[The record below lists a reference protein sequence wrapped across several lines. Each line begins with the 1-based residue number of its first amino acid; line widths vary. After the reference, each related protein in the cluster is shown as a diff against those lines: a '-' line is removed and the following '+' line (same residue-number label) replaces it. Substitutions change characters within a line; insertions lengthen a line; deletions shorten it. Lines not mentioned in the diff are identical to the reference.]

1 MSIGDSSTT
10 AICTL
15 RGIYNGNGSHIAN
28 WKYHSKLY
36 RVWNRL
42 SVLNGIL
49 NSAGSGTL
57 DFTNNSVISCSSGTG
72 IFCRDDEFCS
82 CFGIEFK

>member
-1 MSIGDSSTT
+1 VEYIIGSGVISLTE
-10 AICTL
+10 IPFQNCTVY
-15 RGIYNGNGSHIAN
+15 GTGA
-28 WKYHSKLY
+28 
-36 RVWNRL
+36 

-57 DFTNNSVISCSSGTG
+57 DFTSNSVISCSNGTG

-82 CFGIEFK
+82 CFSIEFKYNIVRNLSKSAA